1 MTHAA
6 SLGGVFISA
15 LEPVLGA
22 APQKT
27 AETAPTTTTIR
38 VYNHMSQSN
47 TASTSFLARMP
58 LWQQILFGLVLG
70 VVIGMLF
77 KSVAL
82 ALAPIGAL
90 FLNAIKML
98 IVPLVFVSL
107 VAGITSMSDS
117 AKLGRISVK
126 TIAIYLITTA
136 FAVSIG
142 LLFGTLFSPGEGMQM
157 VANGTM
163 EAKQAPSLVEILVGL
178 VPTNPVTAFAEG
190 NILQI
195 IVFAIALGLS
205 MNLVGEKAA
214 PTIRLF
220 DSLAEVLY
228 KLTDL
233 VMRFAP
239 IGVFALIAG
248 VVASHGIEVL
258 LPLAGVIGVIYLA
271 SLAHL
276 LLIYGGLIGG
286 LARLSPLRFFR
297 GIAPA
302 LAVAFSTSSSS
313 GTLPVSIECARK
325 NLGVSQG
332 VAGFVLPVGATI
344 NMDGTAIYQG
354 VLALF
359 IAQAFGIDLNA
370 GQYLM
375 IILTATLASIGTA
388 GIPGAGLI
396 MLGLVLSSVGLPLEG
411 VALIAGI
418 DRILDMAR
426 TTVNVAGDLMTTTLV
441 ARSEKELDREIY
453 NSDNVA

>member
-1 MTHAA
+1 
-6 SLGGVFISA
+6 
-15 LEPVLGA
+15 
-22 APQKT
+22 
-27 AETAPTTTTIR
+27 
-38 VYNHMSQSN
+38 MSQSN
-47 TASTSFLARMP
+47 TASLSLLARVP
-58 LWQQILFGLVLG
+58 LWQQILVGLVLG
-70 VVIGMLF
+70 VVVGMLS
-77 KSVAL
+77 KSLAL
-82 ALAPIGAL
+82 ALAPVGAL

-107 VAGITSMSDS
+107 VAGITAMSDS

-142 LLFGTLFSPGEGMQM
+142 LAFGTLFSPGEGMNM
-157 VANGTM
+157 VASGSE
-163 EAKQAPSLVEILVGL
+163 EAKQAPSLVQILVGL
-178 VPTNPVTAFAEG
+178 VPTNPVMAFAEG

-195 IVFAIALGLS
+195 IVFAIALGVS
-205 MNLVGEKAA
+205 MNLIGEKAA
-214 PTIRLF
+214 PVVKLF
-220 DSLAEVLY
+220 DSLAEVFY

-271 SLAHL
+271 SIAHM

-375 IILTATLASIGTA
+375 IILTATLASVGTA
-388 GIPGAGLI
+388 GVPGAGLI
-396 MLGLVLSSVGLPLEG
+396 MLGLVLTSVGLPLEG

-441 ARSEKELDREIY
+441 GSSEKELDREIY
-453 NSDNVA
+453 NSDNAA

>member
-1 MTHAA
+1 
-6 SLGGVFISA
+6 
-15 LEPVLGA
+15 
-22 APQKT
+22 
-27 AETAPTTTTIR
+27 
-38 VYNHMSQSN
+38 
-47 TASTSFLARMP
+47 MP
-58 LWQQILFGLVLG
+58 LWQQILIGLVLG
-70 VVIGMLF
+70 VVVGLLF
-77 KSVAL
+77 KDGAKL
-82 ALAPIGAL
+82 LAPLGAL

-107 VAGITSMSDS
+107 VAGITCMQDT

-126 TIAIYLITTA
+126 TIAIYLVTTA

-142 LLFGTLFSPGEGMQM
+142 LLFGALFTPGADMNM
-157 VANGTM
+157 VASAAV

-178 VPTNPVTAFAEG
+178 VPSNPVAAFAEG

-195 IVFAIALGLS
+195 IVFAIALGVS
-205 MNLVGEKAA
+205 MNLIGEKAA
-214 PTIRLF
+214 PAVKLF
-220 DSLAEVLY
+220 NSLAEVFY

-248 VVASHGIEVL
+248 VVANHGIEVL

-271 SLAHL
+271 SIAHL
-276 LLIYGGLIGG
+276 LLVYGGMLAMF
-286 LARLSPLRFFR
+286 ARLSPLRFFQ

-325 NLGVSQG
+325 NLGVSEG

-344 NMDGTAIYQG
+344 NMDGTAIYQV

-388 GIPGAGLI
+388 GVPGAGLI
-396 MLGLVLSSVGLPLEG
+396 MLGLVLTSVGLPLEG

-426 TTVNVAGDLMTTTLV
+426 TMVNVAGDLMTTTLV
-441 ARSEKELDREIY
+441 GSSENELDRSIY
-453 NSDNVA
+453 NGGNAR

>member
-1 MTHAA
+1 
-6 SLGGVFISA
+6 
-15 LEPVLGA
+15 
-22 APQKT
+22 
-27 AETAPTTTTIR
+27 
-38 VYNHMSQSN
+38 MSQS
-47 TASTSFLARMP
+47 STSSLGFLRRMP
-58 LWQQILFGLVLG
+58 LWQQILIGLCLG
-70 VVIGMLF
+70 VLTGVLF
-77 KSVAL
+77 KADAL
-82 ALAPIGAL
+82 VLAPIGTL

-107 VAGITSMSDS
+107 VAGITAMSDS

-142 LLFGTLFSPGEGMQM
+142 LLFGALFTPGEGMNM
-157 VANGTM
+157 VASGVQET
-163 EAKQAPSLVEILVGL
+163 KQAPSLVQILVGL
-178 VPTNPVTAFAEG
+178 VPTNPVAAFAEG

-195 IVFAIALGLS
+195 IVFAIALGVS
-205 MNLVGEKAA
+205 MNLIGEKAA
-214 PTIRLF
+214 PAVKLF
-220 DSLAEVLY
+220 DSLAEVFY

-233 VMRFAP
+233 VMRCAP

-258 LPLAGVIGVIYLA
+258 LPLASVIGVIYLA
-271 SLAHL
+271 SITHML
-276 LLIYGGLIGG
+276 LVYGGLVSL
-286 LARLSPLRFFR
+286 LARLSPLRFFK
-297 GIAPA
+297 GVAPA
-302 LAVAFSTSSSS
+302 LAVAFSTSSSA

-388 GIPGAGLI
+388 GVPGAGLI
-396 MLGLVLSSVGLPLEG
+396 MLGLVLTSVGLPLEG

-441 ARSEKELDREIY
+441 GSSEQELDREIY
-453 NSDNVA
+453 NSDNAQ

>member
-1 MTHAA
+1 
-6 SLGGVFISA
+6 
-15 LEPVLGA
+15 
-22 APQKT
+22 
-27 AETAPTTTTIR
+27 
-38 VYNHMSQSN
+38 MSQS
-47 TASTSFLARMP
+47 STSSLSFLRRMP
-58 LWQQILFGLVLG
+58 LWQQILIGLGLG
-70 VVIGMLF
+70 VLTGVLF
-77 KSVAL
+77 KADAL
-82 ALAPIGAL
+82 VLAPIGTL

-107 VAGITSMSDS
+107 VAGITAMSDS

-142 LLFGTLFSPGEGMQM
+142 LLFGALFSPGEGMHM
-157 VANGTM
+157 VASGVQET
-163 EAKQAPSLVEILVGL
+163 KQAPSLVQILVGL
-178 VPTNPVTAFAEG
+178 VPTNPVAAFAEG

-195 IVFAIALGLS
+195 IVFAITLGVS
-205 MNLVGEKAA
+205 MNLIGEKAA
-214 PTIRLF
+214 PAVKLF
-220 DSLAEVLY
+220 DSLAEVFY

-233 VMRFAP
+233 VMRCAP

-258 LPLAGVIGVIYLA
+258 LPLASVIGVIYLA
-271 SLAHL
+271 SITHML
-276 LLIYGGLIGG
+276 LVYGGLVSV
-286 LARLSPLRFFR
+286 LARLSPLRFFK
-297 GIAPA
+297 GVAPA
-302 LAVAFSTSSSS
+302 LAVAFSTSSSA

-375 IILTATLASIGTA
+375 IILTATLASVGTA
-388 GIPGAGLI
+388 GVPGAGLI
-396 MLGLVLSSVGLPLEG
+396 MLGLVLTSVGLPLEG

-441 ARSEKELDREIY
+441 GSSEKELDRDIY
-453 NSDNVA
+453 NSDNAQ

>member
-1 MTHAA
+1 
-6 SLGGVFISA
+6 
-15 LEPVLGA
+15 
-22 APQKT
+22 
-27 AETAPTTTTIR
+27 
-38 VYNHMSQSN
+38 MSQS
-47 TASTSFLARMP
+47 TTFSLGFLRRMP
-58 LWQQILFGLVLG
+58 LWQKILIGLGLG
-70 VVIGMLF
+70 VLTGMLF
-77 KSVAL
+77 KADAL
-82 ALAPIGAL
+82 VLAPIGTL

-107 VAGITSMSDS
+107 VAGITAMSDS

-126 TIAIYLITTA
+126 TIAIYLVTTA

-142 LLFGTLFSPGEGMQM
+142 LLFGALFAPGEGMNM
-157 VANGTM
+157 VASGVQET
-163 EAKQAPSLVEILVGL
+163 KQAPSLVQILVGL

-195 IVFAIALGLS
+195 IVFAIALGVS
-205 MNLVGEKAA
+205 MNLIGEKAA
-214 PTIRLF
+214 PAVKLF
-220 DSLAEVLY
+220 DSLAEVFY

-233 VMRFAP
+233 VMRCAP
-239 IGVFALIAG
+239 IGVFALITG

-258 LPLAGVIGVIYLA
+258 LPLASVIGVIYLA
-271 SLAHL
+271 SIVHML
-276 LLIYGGLIGG
+276 LVYGGLLAM
-286 LARLSPLRFFR
+286 LARLSPLRFFK
-297 GIAPA
+297 GVAPA
-302 LAVAFSTSSSS
+302 LAVAFSTSSSA

-359 IAQAFGIDLNA
+359 IAQAFGVDLNG

-388 GIPGAGLI
+388 GVPGAGLI
-396 MLGLVLSSVGLPLEG
+396 MLGLVLTSVGLPLEG

-441 ARSEKELDREIY
+441 GSSEKELDRDIY
-453 NSDNVA
+453 NSDNAQ

>member
-1 MTHAA
+1 
-6 SLGGVFISA
+6 
-15 LEPVLGA
+15 
-22 APQKT
+22 
-27 AETAPTTTTIR
+27 
-38 VYNHMSQSN
+38 MSQS
-47 TASTSFLARMP
+47 TTFSLGFLRRMP
-58 LWQQILFGLVLG
+58 LWQQILIGLGLG
-70 VVIGMLF
+70 VLTGVVF
-77 KSVAL
+77 KADAL
-82 ALAPIGAL
+82 VLAPIGTL

-107 VAGITSMSDS
+107 VAGITAMSDS

-126 TIAIYLITTA
+126 TIAIYLVTTA

-142 LLFGTLFSPGEGMQM
+142 LLFGALFAPGEGMNM
-157 VANGTM
+157 VASGIQ
-163 EAKQAPSLVEILVGL
+163 EAKQAPSLVQILVGL

-195 IVFAIALGLS
+195 IVFAIALGVS
-205 MNLVGEKAA
+205 MNLIGEKAA
-214 PTIRLF
+214 PAVKLF
-220 DSLAEVLY
+220 DSLAEVFY

-233 VMRFAP
+233 VMRCAP

-258 LPLAGVIGVIYLA
+258 LPLASVIGVIYLA
-271 SLAHL
+271 SIAHML
-276 LLIYGGLIGG
+276 LVYGGLLAM
-286 LARLSPLRFFR
+286 LARLSPLRFFK
-297 GIAPA
+297 GVAPA
-302 LAVAFSTSSSS
+302 LAVAFSTSSSA

-359 IAQAFGIDLNA
+359 IAQAFGVDLNG

-388 GIPGAGLI
+388 GVPGAGLI
-396 MLGLVLSSVGLPLEG
+396 MLGLVLTSVGLPLEG

-441 ARSEKELDREIY
+441 GSSEKELDRDIY
-453 NSDNVA
+453 NSDNAQ

>member
-1 MTHAA
+1 
-6 SLGGVFISA
+6 
-15 LEPVLGA
+15 
-22 APQKT
+22 
-27 AETAPTTTTIR
+27 
-38 VYNHMSQSN
+38 MSQS
-47 TASTSFLARMP
+47 TTFSLGFLWRMP
-58 LWQQILFGLVLG
+58 LWQQILIGLGLG
-70 VVIGMLF
+70 VLTGVLF
-77 KSVAL
+77 KADAL
-82 ALAPIGAL
+82 VLAPIGAL

-107 VAGITSMSDS
+107 VAGITAMSDS

-126 TIAIYLITTA
+126 TIAIYLLTTA

-142 LLFGTLFSPGEGMQM
+142 LFFGALFTPGEGMNM
-157 VANGTM
+157 VASGAQ
-163 EAKQAPSLVEILVGL
+163 EAKQAPSLVQILVGL
-178 VPTNPVTAFAEG
+178 VPTNPVAAFAEG

-195 IVFAIALGLS
+195 IVFAIALGVS
-205 MNLVGEKAA
+205 MNLIGEKAA
-214 PTIRLF
+214 PTVTLF
-220 DSLAEVLY
+220 NSLAEVLY

-233 VMRFAP
+233 VMRCAP

-258 LPLAGVIGVIYLA
+258 LPLAEVIGVIYLA
-271 SLAHL
+271 SIAHML
-276 LLIYGGLIGG
+276 LVYGGMLTL
-286 LARLSPLRFFR
+286 LARLSPLRFFK
-297 GIAPA
+297 GVAPA
-302 LAVAFSTSSSS
+302 LAVAFSTSSSA

-359 IAQAFGIDLNA
+359 IAQAFGIELNG

-388 GIPGAGLI
+388 GVPGAGLI
-396 MLGLVLSSVGLPLEG
+396 MLGLVLTAVGLPLEG

-441 ARSEKELDREIY
+441 GRSENELDQTIY
-453 NSDNVA
+453 NSDNAQ

>member
-1 MTHAA
+1 MNQ
-6 SLGGVFISA
+6 S
-15 LEPVLGA
+15 
-22 APQKT
+22 
-27 AETAPTTTTIR
+27 TTL
-38 VYNHMSQSN
+38 
-47 TASTSFLARMP
+47 TSPWRLWGRLP
-58 LWQQILFGLVLG
+58 LWQQILIGLTLG
-70 VVIGMLF
+70 VATGIAF
-77 KSVAL
+77 KQDAL
-82 ALAPIGAL
+82 ILAPLGAL

-107 VAGITSMSDS
+107 VAGITSMQDS

-126 TIAIYLITTA
+126 TIAIYLVTTA

-142 LLFGTLFSPGEGMQM
+142 LLFGALFAPGEGMNM
-157 VANGTM
+157 VASAGS
-163 EAKQAPSLVEILVGL
+163 EAKQAPTLISILVGL
-178 VPTNPVTAFAEG
+178 VPSNPVSAFAEG

-195 IVFAIALGLS
+195 IVFAIALGVS
-205 MNLVGEKAA
+205 MNLIGDKAA
-214 PTIRLF
+214 PAIRLF
-220 DSLAEVLY
+220 DSLAETLY

-233 VMRFAP
+233 IMRLAP
-239 IGVFALIAG
+239 YGVFALIAG
-248 VVASHGIEVL
+248 VVGSHGAEVL

-271 SLAHL
+271 SLAHVL
-276 LLIYGGLIGG
+276 LVYGGLLGL
-286 LARLSPLRFFR
+286 LARLSPLRFFQ

-302 LAVAFSTSSSS
+302 LAVAFSTSSSA
-313 GTLPVSIECARK
+313 GTLPVSIECARN
-325 NLGVSQG
+325 NLGVSEG

-359 IAQAFGIDLNA
+359 IAQAFGVDLTA

-441 ARSEKELDREIY
+441 GRSENELDQTIY
-453 NSDNVA
+453 NSDNPQ

>member
-1 MTHAA
+1 
-6 SLGGVFISA
+6 
-15 LEPVLGA
+15 
-22 APQKT
+22 
-27 AETAPTTTTIR
+27 
-38 VYNHMSQSN
+38 MSQNN
-47 TASTSFLARMP
+47 TASLSLLARVP
-58 LWQQILFGLVLG
+58 LWQQILVGLVLG
-70 VVIGMLF
+70 VVVGMLF
-77 KSVAL
+77 KSLAL
-82 ALAPIGAL
+82 ALAPVGAL

-107 VAGITSMSDS
+107 VAGITAMSDS

-142 LLFGTLFSPGEGMQM
+142 LAFGTLFSPGEGMNM
-157 VANGTM
+157 VASGSE
-163 EAKQAPSLVEILVGL
+163 EAKQAPSLVQILVGL
-178 VPTNPVTAFAEG
+178 VPTNPVMAFAEG

-195 IVFAIALGLS
+195 IVFAIALGVS
-205 MNLVGEKAA
+205 MNLIGEKAA
-214 PTIRLF
+214 PVVKLF
-220 DSLAEVLY
+220 DSLAEVFY

-233 VMRFAP
+233 VMRLAP

-271 SLAHL
+271 SIAHML
-276 LLIYGGLIGG
+276 LVYGGLIGG

-375 IILTATLASIGTA
+375 IILTATLASVGTA
-388 GIPGAGLI
+388 GVPGAGLI
-396 MLGLVLSSVGLPLEG
+396 MLGLVLTSVGLPLEG

-441 ARSEKELDREIY
+441 GSSEKELDREIY
-453 NSDNVA
+453 NSDNAA

>member
-1 MTHAA
+1 MT
-6 SLGGVFISA
+6 
-15 LEPVLGA
+15 
-22 APQKT
+22 
-27 AETAPTTTTIR
+27 
-38 VYNHMSQSN
+38 QSMTLPLRAWSN
-47 TASTSFLARMP
+47 LP
-58 LWQQILFGLVLG
+58 LWQKILVGLALG
-70 VVIGMLF
+70 VATGMVF
-77 KSVAL
+77 KADAQV
-82 ALAPIGAL
+82 LAPIGAL

-107 VAGITSMSDS
+107 VAGITCMQDT

-126 TIAIYLITTA
+126 TIGIYLVTTA

-142 LLFGTLFSPGEGMQM
+142 LLFGAVFAPGEGMHM
-157 VANGTM
+157 VASASTD
-163 EAKQAPSLVEILVGL
+163 AKPAPSLVQILVGL
-178 VPTNPVTAFAEG
+178 VPANPVTAFAEG

-195 IVFAIALGLS
+195 IVFAIALGVS
-205 MNLVGEKAA
+205 MNLIGEKAA
-214 PTIRLF
+214 PAVTLF
-220 DSLAEVLY
+220 NSLAEVFY

-233 VMRFAP
+233 IMRLAP
-239 IGVFALIAG
+239 YGVFALIAG
-248 VVASHGIEVL
+248 VVGTHGAEVL

-276 LLIYGGLIGG
+276 LLIYGGLIG
-286 LARLSPLRFFR
+286 LFARLSPLRFFQ

-325 NLGVSQG
+325 NLGVSEG

-354 VLALF
+354 VLVLF

-388 GIPGAGLI
+388 GVPGAGLI
-396 MLGLVLSSVGLPLEG
+396 MLGLVLTSVGLPLEG

-426 TTVNVAGDLMTTTLV
+426 TMVNVAGDLMTTTLV
-441 ARSEKELDREIY
+441 GRSENELNREIY
-453 NSDNVA
+453 NSSNKE

>member
-1 MTHAA
+1 
-6 SLGGVFISA
+6 
-15 LEPVLGA
+15 
-22 APQKT
+22 
-27 AETAPTTTTIR
+27 
-38 VYNHMSQSN
+38 MSQSN
-47 TASTSFLARMP
+47 TASPSFLARVP
-58 LWQQILFGLVLG
+58 LWQQILVGLALG
-70 VVIGMLF
+70 VVVGMLF
-77 KSVAL
+77 KSLAL
-82 ALAPIGAL
+82 ALAPVGAL

-107 VAGITSMSDS
+107 VAGITAMSDS

-142 LLFGTLFSPGEGMQM
+142 LAFGTLFSPGEGMNM
-157 VANGTM
+157 VASGSE
-163 EAKQAPSLVEILVGL
+163 EAKQAPSLVQILVGL
-178 VPTNPVTAFAEG
+178 VPTNPVMAFAEG

-195 IVFAIALGLS
+195 IVFAIALGVS
-205 MNLVGEKAA
+205 MNLIGEKAA
-214 PTIRLF
+214 PVVKLF
-220 DSLAEVLY
+220 DSLAEVFY

-271 SLAHL
+271 SIAHML
-276 LLIYGGLIGG
+276 LVYGGLIGG

-375 IILTATLASIGTA
+375 IILTATLASVGTA
-388 GIPGAGLI
+388 GVPGAGLI
-396 MLGLVLSSVGLPLEG
+396 MLGLVLTSVGLPLEG

-441 ARSEKELDREIY
+441 GSSEKELDREIY
-453 NSDNVA
+453 NSDNAA

>member
-1 MTHAA
+1 
-6 SLGGVFISA
+6 
-15 LEPVLGA
+15 
-22 APQKT
+22 
-27 AETAPTTTTIR
+27 
-38 VYNHMSQSN
+38 
-47 TASTSFLARMP
+47 MP
-58 LWQQILFGLVLG
+58 LWQQILIGLGLG
-70 VVIGMLF
+70 VLTGVLF
-77 KSVAL
+77 KADAL
-82 ALAPIGAL
+82 VLAPIGTL

-107 VAGITSMSDS
+107 VAGITAMSDS

-142 LLFGTLFSPGEGMQM
+142 LLFGALFTPGEGMNM
-157 VANGTM
+157 VASGVQET
-163 EAKQAPSLVEILVGL
+163 KQAPSLVQILVGL
-178 VPTNPVTAFAEG
+178 VPTNPVAAFAEG

-195 IVFAIALGLS
+195 IVFAIALGVS
-205 MNLVGEKAA
+205 MNLIGEKAA
-214 PTIRLF
+214 PAVKLF
-220 DSLAEVLY
+220 DSLAEVFY

-233 VMRFAP
+233 VMRCAP

-258 LPLAGVIGVIYLA
+258 LPLASVIGVIYLA
-271 SLAHL
+271 SITHML
-276 LLIYGGLIGG
+276 LVYGGLVSL
-286 LARLSPLRFFR
+286 LARLSPLRFFK
-297 GIAPA
+297 GVAPA
-302 LAVAFSTSSSS
+302 LAVAFSTSSSA

-388 GIPGAGLI
+388 GVPGAGLI
-396 MLGLVLSSVGLPLEG
+396 MLGLVLTSVGLPLEG

-441 ARSEKELDREIY
+441 GSSEKELDREIY
-453 NSDNVA
+453 NSDNAA

>member
-1 MTHAA
+1 
-6 SLGGVFISA
+6 
-15 LEPVLGA
+15 
-22 APQKT
+22 
-27 AETAPTTTTIR
+27 
-38 VYNHMSQSN
+38 MSQS
-47 TASTSFLARMP
+47 TTSSLGFLRRMP
-58 LWQQILFGLVLG
+58 LWQQILIGLGLG
-70 VVIGMLF
+70 VLTGVLF
-77 KSVAL
+77 KADAL
-82 ALAPIGAL
+82 VLAPIGAL

-107 VAGITSMSDS
+107 VAGITAMSDS

-126 TIAIYLITTA
+126 TIAIYLVTTA

-142 LLFGTLFSPGEGMQM
+142 LLFGALFTPGEGMNM
-157 VANGTM
+157 VASGAQ
-163 EAKQAPSLVEILVGL
+163 EAKQAPSLVQILVGL
-178 VPTNPVTAFAEG
+178 VPTNPVAAFAEG

-195 IVFAIALGLS
+195 IVFAIALGVS
-205 MNLVGEKAA
+205 MNLIGEKAA
-214 PTIRLF
+214 PAVKLF
-220 DSLAEVLY
+220 DSLAEVFY

-233 VMRFAP
+233 VMRCAP

-271 SLAHL
+271 SLAHVL
-276 LLIYGGLIGG
+276 LMYGSLLGLF
-286 LARLSPLRFFR
+286 ARLSPLRFFK
-297 GIAPA
+297 GVAPA
-302 LAVAFSTSSSS
+302 LAVAFSTSSSA

-359 IAQAFGIDLNA
+359 IAQAFGVDLNA

-375 IILTATLASIGTA
+375 IILTATLASVGTA
-388 GIPGAGLI
+388 GVPGAGLI
-396 MLGLVLSSVGLPLEG
+396 MLGLVLTSVGLPLEG

-441 ARSEKELDREIY
+441 GSSEKELDREIY
-453 NSDNVA
+453 NSDNAQ

>member
-1 MTHAA
+1 M
-6 SLGGVFISA
+6 
-15 LEPVLGA
+15 
-22 APQKT
+22 AP
-27 AETAPTTTTIR
+27 
-38 VYNHMSQSN
+38 
-47 TASTSFLARMP
+47 
-58 LWQQILFGLVLG
+58 
-70 VVIGMLF
+70 
-77 KSVAL
+77 
-82 ALAPIGAL
+82 LAPIGAL

-107 VAGITSMSDS
+107 VAGITAMSDS

-142 LLFGTLFSPGEGMQM
+142 LAFGALFSPGEGMHM
-157 VANGTM
+157 VASGSE
-163 EAKQAPSLVEILVGL
+163 EAKQAPSLVQILVGL

-195 IVFAIALGLS
+195 IVFAIALGVS
-205 MNLVGEKAA
+205 MNLIGEKAA
-214 PTIRLF
+214 PAVKLF
-220 DSLAEVLY
+220 DSLAEVFY

-233 VMRFAP
+233 VMRCAP

-271 SLAHL
+271 SITHML
-276 LLIYGGLIGG
+276 LVYGGLLAV
-286 LARLSPLRFFR
+286 LARLSPLRFFK
-297 GIAPA
+297 GAAPA
-302 LAVAFSTSSSS
+302 LAVAFSTSSSA

-359 IAQAFGIDLNA
+359 IAQAFGVDLNA

-375 IILTATLASIGTA
+375 IILTATLASVGTA
-388 GIPGAGLI
+388 GVPGAGLI
-396 MLGLVLSSVGLPLEG
+396 MLGLVLTSVGLPLEG

-441 ARSEKELDREIY
+441 ARSENELDRDIY
-453 NSDNVA
+453 NSDNAA

>member
-1 MTHAA
+1 
-6 SLGGVFISA
+6 
-15 LEPVLGA
+15 
-22 APQKT
+22 
-27 AETAPTTTTIR
+27 
-38 VYNHMSQSN
+38 MSQSTTL
-47 TASTSFLARMP
+47 TAPWRLWARLP
-58 LWQQILFGLVLG
+58 LWQQILIGLTLG
-70 VVIGMLF
+70 VITGIAF
-77 KSVAL
+77 KQDAL
-82 ALAPIGAL
+82 ILAPLGAL

-107 VAGITSMSDS
+107 VAGITSMQDS

-126 TIAIYLITTA
+126 TIAIYLATTA

-142 LLFGTLFSPGEGMQM
+142 LLFGTLFTPGEGMHM
-157 VANGTM
+157 VASTAT
-163 EAKQAPSLVEILVGL
+163 EAKQAPSLVQILVGL
-178 VPTNPVTAFAEG
+178 VPSNPVTAFAEG

-195 IVFAIALGLS
+195 IVFAIALGVSL
-205 MNLVGEKAA
+205 NLIGDKATPA
-214 PTIRLF
+214 IKLF
-220 DSLAEVLY
+220 DSLAETFY

-233 VMRFAP
+233 IMRLAP
-239 IGVFALIAG
+239 YGVFALIAG
-248 VVASHGIEVL
+248 VVGSHGAEVL

-271 SLAHL
+271 SLAHVL
-276 LLIYGGLIGG
+276 LVYGGLLG
-286 LARLSPLRFFR
+286 LFARLSPLRFFQ

-302 LAVAFSTSSSS
+302 LAVAFSTSSSA

-325 NLGVSQG
+325 NLGVSEG

-359 IAQAFGIDLNA
+359 IAQTFGIDLNA

-396 MLGLVLSSVGLPLEG
+396 MLGLVLTAVGLPLEG

-426 TTVNVAGDLMTTTLV
+426 TTVNVAGDLLTTTLV
-441 ARSEKELDREIY
+441 GSSEKELDRDIY
-453 NSDNVA
+453 NSANPE

>member
-1 MTHAA
+1 
-6 SLGGVFISA
+6 
-15 LEPVLGA
+15 
-22 APQKT
+22 
-27 AETAPTTTTIR
+27 
-38 VYNHMSQSN
+38 MSQS
-47 TASTSFLARMP
+47 TTFPLGFLRRMP
-58 LWQQILFGLVLG
+58 LWQQILIGLALG
-70 VVIGMLF
+70 VLTGVLF
-77 KSVAL
+77 KADAL
-82 ALAPIGAL
+82 VLAPIGAL

-107 VAGITSMSDS
+107 VAGITAMSDS

-126 TIAIYLITTA
+126 TIAIYLVTTA

-142 LLFGTLFSPGEGMQM
+142 LLFGALFTPGEGMHM
-157 VANGTM
+157 VASGAQ
-163 EAKQAPSLVEILVGL
+163 EAKQAPSLVQILVGL
-178 VPTNPVTAFAEG
+178 VPTNPVAAFAEG

-195 IVFAIALGLS
+195 IVFAIALGVS
-205 MNLVGEKAA
+205 MNLIGEKAA
-214 PTIRLF
+214 PAAKLF
-220 DSLAEVLY
+220 DSLAEVFY

-233 VMRFAP
+233 VMRCAP

-271 SLAHL
+271 SLAHVL
-276 LLIYGGLIGG
+276 LVYGGLLG
-286 LARLSPLRFFR
+286 LFARLSPLRFFK
-297 GIAPA
+297 GVAPA
-302 LAVAFSTSSSS
+302 LAVAFSTSSSA

-359 IAQAFGIDLNA
+359 IAQAFGVDLNA

-375 IILTATLASIGTA
+375 IILTATLASVGTA
-388 GIPGAGLI
+388 GVPGAGLI
-396 MLGLVLSSVGLPLEG
+396 MLGLVLTSVGLPLEG

-441 ARSEKELDREIY
+441 GSSEKELDRDIY
-453 NSDNVA
+453 NSDNAQ